1 MVKVHVSNFG
11 EHFNLSGLHKAWNQH
26 HCTSGSITE
35 AQLIPGVLGEQRCDV
50 ACCKAIGDPKLGT
63 LATCQVRKQRILYH
77 LLLPALK
84 YCGNSSKLLLPGR
97 SERKYFGFS
106 KAPPPSKSVLQ
117 VWSDVPNAHS
127 ESLWSPQ
134 STCANCASSS
144 GFLAK
149 YMQNICKS
157 TAKHAAWCLMML
169 PSSWI
174 SSFTS
179 EINRRDMPH
188 QRSATENSV
197 PWREALHLCP
207 ALNPEALGQTLEA
220 LGKTFWRLKII
231 WNHAELSPLAFQALG
246 GMGVKRYSV
255 SLVCTWR

>member
-1 MVKVHVSNFG
+1 MARIRASLWRMSTVKIVKVHVSNFG
-11 EHFNLSGLHKAWNQH
+11 EHFNFSGLHKAWNQH

-35 AQLIPGVLGEQRCDV
+35 AQLIPGVLGEQRCHV
-50 ACCKAIGDPKLGT
+50 AYCKAIGDPKLGT

-149 YMQNICKS
+149 YMQKYCKACS
-157 TAKHAAWCLMML
+157 LMPYDASFFLNLKLHLRNQQKRHASPKVCDRKLSAMARG
-169 PSSWI
+169 PSSVSGSESW
-174 SSFTS
+174 SSWTNTWS
-179 EINRRDMPH
+179 SWQNI
-188 QRSATENSV
+188 
-197 PWREALHLCP
+197 
-207 ALNPEALGQTLEA
+207 LE
-220 LGKTFWRLKII
+220 T
-231 WNHAELSPLAFQALG
+231 
-246 GMGVKRYSV
+246 
-255 SLVCTWR
+255 